1 MTVAIKET
9 LLINFRQLL
18 DLTLKRLAR
27 VIRKNNS
34 FPKHLMVEFRP
45 DRLMESAN
53 TKVEILINPL
63 PPSVHAQVP
72 AESTSV
78 ER

>member
-1 MTVAIKET
+1 
-9 LLINFRQLL
+9 
-18 DLTLKRLAR
+18 
-27 VIRKNNS
+27 
-34 FPKHLMVEFRP
+34 MVEFRP